1 MRLRQ
6 ICCDPSI
13 FIKDYVGGSAKMLA
27 IDELIEESIAQG
39 HRILLYSQ
47 FTSVLKLIRERF
59 EKNNIEYMYLDG
71 QTKVKDRP
79 EIEEL

>member
-1 MRLRQ
+1 MKR
-6 ICCDPSI
+6 DPSI

-27 IDELIEESIAQG
+27 IDELIEESIAHG